1 MHYESSTNDQK
12 FNVDISDGIYQYSSM
27 PQLAEINH
35 TRTLL
40 LRLTFIEFVLSII
53 CMVIVIYSFIFGDTW
68 GFESYSIVLRFLPL
82 LSFMCFGFGLIVAD
96 RYHVKGLCVFAKL
109 IMIDLIITYL
119 TLLIIIIIPICLKK
133 YTIGI
138 FDIPYLLK
146 SSARFHQLITKYAYE
161 KFIQDRISIANYWH
175 NPTQLYRYIYQCH
188 FLPDINNERET
199 HNKIYCTNM
208 LKLNAFVITYLDL
221 DEIIIPEQSG

>member
-12 FNVDISDGIYQYSSM
+12 FNVDISDGTYQYSPM

-53 CMVIVIYSFIFGDTW
+53 SMIVVNYSYVFGYTW
-68 GFESYSIVLRFLPL
+68 GFELYNIVLRFLPL
-82 LSFMCFGFGLIVAD
+82 LSFMCFGFGLVVTD

-138 FDIPYLLK
+138 VPAIIFFMSYLMIFALASFIPAYTIRLADKLSNLLNDN
-146 SSARFHQLITKYAYE
+146 KY
-161 KFIQDRISIANYWH
+161 
-175 NPTQLYRYIYQCH
+175 
-188 FLPDINNERET
+188 
-199 HNKIYCTNM
+199 
-208 LKLNAFVITYLDL
+208 
-221 DEIIIPEQSG
+221 

>member
-96 RYHVKGLCVFAKL
+96 RYHVKGLCV
-109 IMIDLIITYL
+109 
-119 TLLIIIIIPICLKK
+119 
-133 YTIGI
+133 
-138 FDIPYLLK
+138 
-146 SSARFHQLITKYAYE
+146 
-161 KFIQDRISIANYWH
+161 
-175 NPTQLYRYIYQCH
+175 CH

-221 DEIIIPEQSG
+221 DEIIIPKQSG